1 MSLSETIKDCQLHK
15 VTSEKVILPS
25 SQYAIE
31 TLLTCHGAMRY
42 DDDDDDDDDDDT
54 FNSIN
59 NVNNILNKKDLG
71 KETSNSLIS
80 KI

>member
-1 MSLSETIKDCQLHK
+1 
-15 VTSEKVILPS
+15 
-25 SQYAIE
+25 
-31 TLLTCHGAMRY
+31 MRY
-42 DDDDDDDDDDDT
+42 DDDDDDT

>member
-31 TLLTCHGAMRY
+31 TLPTCHGAMRY
-42 DDDDDDDDDDDT
+42 DDDDDDDDT